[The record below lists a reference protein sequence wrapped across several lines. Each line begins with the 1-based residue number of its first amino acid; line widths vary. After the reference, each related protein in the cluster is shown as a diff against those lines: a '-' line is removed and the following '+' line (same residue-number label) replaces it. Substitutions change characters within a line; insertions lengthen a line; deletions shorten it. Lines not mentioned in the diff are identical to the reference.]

1 MELSRQAD
9 YAVRT
14 MVELAKASPG
24 RYFHTEDIARGQNI
38 PENYLPSIIR
48 ALARAGLIRTMRGS
62 QGGVSLSR
70 LPSQINLLE
79 VVEAVEGQ
87 ILLNRCLIRPG
98 ECFNEGQA
106 CRLHQFWHKM
116 TADLEERLRSVNFQE
131 LAAADRII

>member
-14 MVELAKASPG
+14 MIELAKASPG
-24 RYFHTEDIARGQNI
+24 SYFHTEDIARGQNI
-38 PENYLPSIIR
+38 PEKYLPSIIR

-62 QGGVSLSR
+62 QGGVSLPR
-70 LPSQINLLE
+70 PPSQINLLE

-98 ECFNEGQA
+98 ECLKEGQA
-106 CRLHQFWHKM
+106 CRLHQFWQKM
-116 TADLEERLRSVNFQE
+116 TADLEERLRSVNFQD
-131 LAAADRII
+131 LAAADRRV